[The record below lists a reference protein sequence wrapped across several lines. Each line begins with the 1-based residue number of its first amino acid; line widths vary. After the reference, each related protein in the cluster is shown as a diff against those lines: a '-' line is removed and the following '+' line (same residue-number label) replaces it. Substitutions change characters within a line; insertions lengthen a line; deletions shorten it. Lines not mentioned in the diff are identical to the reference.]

1 MHCLGTCED
10 KGILARY
17 AVRCG
22 SLSLNILCCFLTFV
36 GPSVS
41 AAYAHDTGIDSG
53 LWDNVFDDGSPG
65 TQYIANITSL
75 PQYHWS
81 WAQPDDYG
89 EADQITPITLTE

>member
-1 MHCLGTCED
+1 MICCALWFIEPEH
-10 KGILARY
+10 
-17 AVRCG
+17 
-22 SLSLNILCCFLTFV
+22 SLLFLIFV
-36 GPSVS
+36 GPSVF

-65 TQYIANITSL
+65 TKYIASITSL

-89 EADQITPITLTE
+89 AEDQITPITLTE